1 MNKPHKDKICT
12 VCAGPLRTKGRLF
25 RSLISSLGNAILFCG
40 QDNVYSIKEKSSSA
54 GLLSEW
60 LKFCSRQALNLA
72 IFRARPVWPSIMQ
85 KFRGHQGQLV
95 GHQGQNIISRR
106 GTEAKGKK
114 REKKHKKVTY
124 NNVVLAVL
132 CTVRLT
138 WRTTTW
144 QTFGPPPPFFQCTN
158 KTLTFSY

>member
-25 RSLISSLGNAILFCG
+25 RSLISSLGIAILFCG

-85 KFRGHQGQLV
+85 NFRGHQGQLV

-114 REKKHKKVTY
+114 RRKNIKKWH
-124 NNVVLAVL
+124 LIL
-132 CTVRLT
+132 CCLQCSELHGWLDV
-138 WRTTTW
+138 
-144 QTFGPPPPFFQCTN
+144 PFFQCTN
-158 KTLTFSY
+158 KTLTFSYWSWKGWRILN